1 MQMRPILPLQVL
13 SSSTSVPSLH
23 TWTYDFV
30 ELCKFLFFVFA
41 AGVHVPCP
49 IRLQF
54 NRGQAG
60 TGPRERREEAEE

>member
-13 SSSTSVPSLH
+13 ASSTSVPSN
-23 TWTYDFV
+23 YDFV